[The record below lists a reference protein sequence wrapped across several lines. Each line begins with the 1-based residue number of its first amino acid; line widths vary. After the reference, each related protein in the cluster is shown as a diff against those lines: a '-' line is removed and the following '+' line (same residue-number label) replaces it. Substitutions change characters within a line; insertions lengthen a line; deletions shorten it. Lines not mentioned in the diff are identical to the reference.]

1 MLTLNNYE
9 HIKKEFAQLRAH
21 KKDNF
26 EKVRERKKAAIS
38 GFSGHLMAFFYC
50 VKKGVEGAKTD
61 FAAN

>member
-38 GFSGHLMAFFYC
+38 GFSGHPKKEFRESL
-50 VKKGVEGAKTD
+50 KKGVLAT
-61 FAAN
+61 